1 MKTCSIKYVLSINYY
16 SNIKFCEDKVAY
28 TQTIRGSL
36 SFGFLGV
43 AYISNLITQ
52 NLQNVIYLF
61 KLMF

>member
-1 MKTCSIKYVLSINYY
+1 VRTK
-16 SNIKFCEDKVAY
+16 Y

-52 NLQNVIYLF
+52 NFQNVIYLTAPISN
-61 KLMF
+61 